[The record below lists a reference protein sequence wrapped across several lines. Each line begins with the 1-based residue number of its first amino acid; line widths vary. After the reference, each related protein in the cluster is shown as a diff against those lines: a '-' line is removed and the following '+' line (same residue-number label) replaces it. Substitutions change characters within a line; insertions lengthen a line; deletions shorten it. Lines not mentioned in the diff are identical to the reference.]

1 MLFSHPLI
9 NQLIEL
15 CIHCGRITVGVI
27 ANKNSHFSGLLQWK
41 FSGEYCTWQEVH
53 PLMMARYVYYVRV
66 NTNLMSTEIA
76 AVSEDNMDLRK
87 EHT

>member
-27 ANKNSHFSGLLQWK
+27 ANKNSHFSGLLQ
-41 FSGEYCTWQEVH
+41 
-53 PLMMARYVYYVRV
+53 
-66 NTNLMSTEIA
+66 
-76 AVSEDNMDLRK
+76 
-87 EHT
+87 